1 MKLKIQTVRANN
13 PGVMTGS
20 GTNTY
25 FLGKNHQYIID
36 PGPLD
41 DDHLNTLMKRAH
53 NTRGILLTHFHKDHA
68 DLASLLA
75 SKLNIPIIACTPGP
89 FDRMDIHIDITLN
102 DGMIFDIDGTHLMA
116 IHTPGHAQSH
126 YCFLAVEDKALF
138 TGDHLMQGST
148 VVINPPDGNLTCYI
162 ESLEKLLKEDIQVLY
177 PGHGTPVE
185 NAYLEINKIL
195 RHRLNRE
202 MKVLECLSKD
212 SLINIDDLTKLTY
225 QDRNQSIYPIAKRTL
240 LAHLLKLKSEGKVK
254 EEDEKWRLS

>member
-1 MKLKIQTVRANN
+1 VKLKIQTFRANN

-25 FLGKNHQYIID
+25 FLGEHHQYIID

-41 DDHLNTLMKRAH
+41 DDHLNALMKYAQ
-53 NTRGILLTHFHKDHA
+53 NTQGILLTHFHKDHA

-75 SKLNIPIIACTPGP
+75 SKLNIPIIACMPGP
-89 FDRMDIHIDITLN
+89 FDRTDIHIDIMLK
-102 DGMIFDIDGTHLMA
+102 DGMIFDIDGTYLKA

-126 YCFLAVEDKALF
+126 YCFLAVEDQALF

-148 VVINPPDGNLTCYI
+148 VVINPPDGDLNCYL
-162 ESLEKLLKEDIQVLY
+162 ESLKKLLKVEIKMLY
-177 PGHGTPVE
+177 PGHGMPIE
-185 NAYLEINKIL
+185 NANLEINKIL
-195 RHRLNRE
+195 NHRLSRE
-202 MKVLECLSKD
+202 TKILNHLSKD

-254 EEDEKWRLS
+254 EENDQWRLS